1 MNTDRAKNIIKEGA
15 RRFLVLKREEQALV
29 LIATIT
35 VSSIGGMGVAQAK
48 GGVYQVDV
56 AGHAMGAVKNVRM
69 VDAAIDLAKEDYAR
83 KTGKQAVRPVVHVN
97 VEKEYFSKDKDNT
110 LNMREL
116 ADRLSKEVH
125 WVVDS
130 PAIVLEDG
138 TAIAVVDEETAK
150 AVLADIQS
158 QAEVRDF
165 APAKND
171 EALPQVALEN
181 ADAEMSKLELYA
193 PEQPQLGDTSYELKK
208 TGLYDG
214 AKVDSVEVPDVD
226 IFTKEEALAY
236 IKNGRMVPHT
246 HVLAKGE
253 DTEKIADL
261 WGMTP
266 ETVAKLNPQLEAGD
280 VNPGAKIKVERKEP
294 VVRDVQLVREV
305 RQHYTPFQVSYVD
318 DPSMTVGEYQV
329 ETPGKAG
336 VKTTTSDVE
345 RVAGFEQSRTVISE
359 TYNQAPEN
367 AIVRRGTAEGPGVI
381 WPLKGVLTSPFGVR
395 VWGNGLS
402 EFHRGIDI
410 AAPTGTSVRAAKS
423 GIVTYAGEMG
433 SYGNVVFIDH
443 GNGFSTR
450 YAHLSAINCKVG
462 DNIKMGDVLGLVG
475 STGNS
480 TGPHLHFETL
490 INNIPKNPMNFLKD
504 GNAGVTSPSEDYEAY
519 MKAYGN
525 RTVKVTDQAI
535 TVTAPNGQTA
545 TTPVEAPA
553 KEAVTPPVSTAGNG
567 PLVGTDVLPENS
579 QTATKTSDS
588 TNDKNAEK
596 KEEAAAVSSGDH
608 IQNADQ
614 TGSQEEPKEPAQ
626 NKQAPVKNVVRAFVD
641 AVKKNG

>member
-1 MNTDRAKNIIKEGA
+1 MNKDRAKNIIKEGA

-56 AGHAMGAVKNVRM
+56 AGHAMGAVKNARM

-83 KTGKQAVRPVVHVN
+83 KTGKHAVRPVVQVN

-130 PAIVLEDG
+130 PAIVLDDG
-138 TAIAVVDEETAK
+138 TAIAVVDEEAAK

-158 QAEVRDF
+158 QAEARSF
-165 APAKND
+165 APTKND

-181 ADAEMSKLELYA
+181 ADAEMSKLDLYA
-193 PEQPQLGDTSYELKK
+193 PEQPHLGDTSYELKK

-226 IFTKEEALAY
+226 VFTKEEALAY

-253 DTEKIADL
+253 DAKKIAAL
-261 WGMTP
+261 WGLAP

-294 VVRDVQLVREV
+294 VVRDVQVVREV

-318 DPSMTVGEYQV
+318 DPSLTVGEYQV
-329 ETPGKAG
+329 ETPGKVG

-345 RVAGFEQSRTVISE
+345 RVAGFEQIRTVINE

-367 AIVRRGTAEGPGVI
+367 AIVRRGTAKGPGVI

-395 VWGNGLS
+395 VWGNGFT

-410 AAPTGTSVRAAKS
+410 AAPTGTPVHAAKS

-450 YAHLSAINCKVG
+450 YAHLSAIHCKVG
-462 DNIKMGDVLGLVG
+462 DNMKMGDVLGLVG

-504 GNAGVTSPSEDYEAY
+504 GNAGVSSPSEDYEAY

-525 RTVKVTDQAI
+525 RTVQVTDQTI

-553 KEAVTPPVSTAGNG
+553 KEAVTPPAPTTANG
-567 PLVGTDVLPENS
+567 PLVGTDVLPES
-579 QTATKTSDS
+579 DGTASKAPASSSAKDE
-588 TNDKNAEK
+588 EK
-596 KEEAAAVSSGDH
+596 KDAASISSNNH
-608 IQNADQ
+608 TQHAEQ
-614 TGSQEEPKEPAQ
+614 TGGQEEPKEPAKNNHVSPQ
-626 NKQAPVKNVVRAFVD
+626 NVVRTIVD